1 MEEKNLFLNV
11 LQLIDIAT
19 KRGAW
24 DGSELKSIG
33 TIRESVIEKIKSFE
47 NTENED
53 LETTTMAL
61 DDENEGE

>member
-1 MEEKNLFLNV
+1 MEEKNLFLNI

-24 DGSELKSIG
+24 NGGELKSIG
-33 TIRESVIEKIKSFE
+33 TIRESVVEKIKNFE
-47 NTENED
+47 DTENED

>member
-1 MEEKNLFLNV
+1 MEEKNLFLNI

-24 DGSELKSIG
+24 NGGELKSIG
-33 TIRESVIEKIKSFE
+33 TIRESVVEKIKSFKD
-47 NTENED
+47 TENED